1 VSAKDRRF
9 AVMLM
14 APAAVFLLLFIGYP
28 LLRLFIDSLYDVT
41 LLFPADRDFVG
52 LQNYIDALT
61 SERVRGAAGRTAA
74 YTLIALTA
82 EFTLGF
88 GVALIFDAFR
98 RRSDWARAVFI
109 FPLMIPPVVAGL
121 LWRFLLIDDFGIVN
135 ELLVRIGLLDSR
147 NDIGWLSDTSIVLF
161 SVAIP
166 DIWLTTSFVAL
177 VAYAGLQALPGDLLE
192 ASRIDGAGPWQ
203 TFWRIKV
210 PLLRPV
216 IAVVLIIRGIDAAR
230 AFDVILIQ
238 TGGGP
243 QFASEV
249 LSLHIYREMIR
260 YGSLGY
266 SSAIA
271 TLFLLAMVA
280 VAIAGFFFIW
290 RPGRLD

>member
-1 VSAKDRRF
+1 MRIDNRRF
-9 AVMLM
+9 ALLLM
-14 APAAVFLLLFIGYP
+14 APAALFLLLFIGYP
-28 LLRLFIDSLYDVT
+28 LLRLFYDSLFDVN
-41 LLFPADRDFVG
+41 LLAPAQRSFVG
-52 LQNYIDALT
+52 FQNYLDAIT
-61 SERVRGAAGRTAA
+61 SERVQGAALRTVQ
-74 YTLIALTA
+74 YTLIALVF
-82 EFTLGF
+82 EFVLGF
-88 GVALIFDAFR
+88 GIALIFDAFKR
-98 RRSDWARAVFI
+98 SSDWARAVFV

-135 ELLVRIGLLDSR
+135 ELLFRVGLLSSPD
-147 NDIGWLSDTSIVLF
+147 DIAWLSNTSLVLF

-177 VAYAGLQALPGDLLE
+177 VVYAGLQTLPGDVLE
-192 ASRIDGAGPWQ
+192 AARVDGAGPWNA
-203 TFWRIKV
+203 FWRVKV

-271 TLFLLAMVA
+271 TLFLLGMVT
-280 VAIAGFFFIW
+280 VAIVGFLTIW
-290 RPGRLD
+290 RPGHLD